1 MIKVFCDRCGN
12 LFETISS
19 NDFGGEMRKV
29 FIRFEKESP
38 LLCPECE
45 KEVYKFIF
53 NSSPK
58 KRENREKNDN
68 SPQEQHT
75 TIKVKGFDNDWATQA
90 GKALKEISSRLSY
103 ENEDKNKNEDNESEE
118 KKDNHFY
125 KIDCKNPVLTFGTD
139 NASWEWPL
147 LEPSQPPKEAPSLE
161 ELLMKLEKIA
171 SKTIEDMP
179 ADAGYGEILET
190 AMGEVRK
197 TGLDKEIK
205 EAFERQLNKINNE

>member
-1 MIKVFCDRCGN
+1 MIKGFCDRCGCSV
-12 LFETISS
+12 EAIDMTIGS
-19 NDFGGEMRKV
+19 FCK
-29 FIRFEKESP
+29 IKERTF
-38 LLCPECE
+38 LLCPECQ
-45 KEVYKFIF
+45 KEVYEFIS
-53 NSSPK
+53 NSNPK
-58 KRENREKNDN
+58 ENSEKNDN

-190 AMGEVRK
+190 AMDEVRK

>member
-1 MIKVFCDRCGN
+1 MIRIFCDRCGHS
-12 LFETISS
+12 FETIALAQHSPSDIISMINESS
-19 NDFGGEMRKV
+19 FKIKEKV
-29 FIRFEKESP
+29 F
-38 LLCPECE
+38 LLCPECQ
-45 KEVYKFIF
+45 KEICKSITNYTDW
-53 NSSPK
+53 SS
-58 KRENREKNDN
+58 
-68 SPQEQHT
+68 
-75 TIKVKGFDNDWATQA
+75 QA
-90 GKALKEISSRLSY
+90 GKALKEISSLFSC
-103 ENEDKNKNEDNESEE
+103 EDKNEANESKVNESEE

-147 LEPSQPPKEAPSLE
+147 EPSQPPKEAPSLE
-161 ELLMKLEKIA
+161 ELLEKLEKIA

>member
-1 MIKVFCDRCGN
+1 MIRIFCDRCGHS
-12 LFETISS
+12 FETIALAQHSPSDIISMINESS
-19 NDFGGEMRKV
+19 FKIKEKV
-29 FIRFEKESP
+29 F
-38 LLCPECE
+38 LLCPECQ
-45 KEVYKFIF
+45 KEICESITNYTDW
-53 NSSPK
+53 SS
-58 KRENREKNDN
+58 
-68 SPQEQHT
+68 
-75 TIKVKGFDNDWATQA
+75 QA
-90 GKALKEISSRLSY
+90 GKALKEMSSLFSC
-103 ENEDKNKNEDNESEE
+103 EDKNEANESKVNESEE

-125 KIDCKNPVLTFGTD
+125 KIDCKTPVLTFGPD

-161 ELLMKLEKIA
+161 ELLKKLEKIA